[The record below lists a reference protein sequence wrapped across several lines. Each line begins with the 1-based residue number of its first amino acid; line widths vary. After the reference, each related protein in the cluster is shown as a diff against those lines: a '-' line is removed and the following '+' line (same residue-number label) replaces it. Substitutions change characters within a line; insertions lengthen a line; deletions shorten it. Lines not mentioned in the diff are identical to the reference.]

1 MRAVGGT
8 EAVIA
13 EETVR
18 RNEIDVFVGLH
29 PGSDLGLTGLLLG
42 GLVSI
47 RLLVEITFLPADCL
61 KEDQRSLGMSLTD
74 DATKLSNDSLITF
87 AEGFENWSI
96 TKASA
101 SMAAATLAQYS

>member
-18 RNEIDVFVGLH
+18 RDEIDVFVGLH

-42 GLVSI
+42 GLV
-47 RLLVEITFLPADCL
+47 
-61 KEDQRSLGMSLTD
+61 
-74 DATKLSNDSLITF
+74 
-87 AEGFENWSI
+87 
-96 TKASA
+96 ASA
-101 SMAAATLAQYS
+101 SSLKLRLSLRIV